1 MFAGIYLRYRS
12 FSFFNWRVSFKRV
25 HETCAGSTS
34 QWRPLGPASPLVQS
48 GVRAF
53 PPAKSLAGFLLRRDI
68 KKKNKKHKK
77 KVKKPKT
84 KKNML
89 KTNKNQTKKMPEG
102 ALGHCGPRGGWFF
115 GAPDLSCLCVSE
127 ASRAPFPHLIVV
139 SATHAGPRYNFCNV
153 WGRNNSARRQYCCP
167 LRRTC
172 SRAMVLSRGIL
183 EVPARTPMLSFRS
196 LYWCDRPQARGLRGF
211 VPRGCGV
218 PGCEAVRPRRV
229 RSLL

>member
-1 MFAGIYLRYRS
+1 MAAS
-12 FSFFNWRVSFKRV
+12 W
-25 HETCAGSTS
+25 TS
-34 QWRPLGPASPLVQS
+34 EPSGPI
-48 GVRAF
+48 GRARF
-53 PPAKSLAGFLLRRDI
+53 PPRQVPRRI
-68 KKKNKKHKK
+68 SSSQRHKEKKQKTQK

-102 ALGHCGPRGGWFF
+102 ALGHCWPRGGWFF

-139 SATHAGPRYNFCNV
+139 SATHVGPRDNFCNV